1 MGIQCLSFPP
11 DWYLEYRWAMQDTS
25 YSLYN
30 YNNYNAHTT
39 SPRVCTYCM
48 QSLIWFTGEMSSL
61 VVTFMKRHLWAL
73 LLPLFIFY
81 SSLLC
86 CTLLSTLLFFTSCNL
101 PLLPWWLRK
110 WNVNNFT
117 GYTVTCIVPPTM
129 YNNYFPKIAKLYL
142 KLPVTTIIVMII
154 ITIIIINILIY
165 ILLLSQLSIQ
175 WRWKIMTL
183 TRMRWFIIQC

>member
-1 MGIQCLSFPP
+1 MGNARHVIQSNVH
-11 DWYLEYRWAMQDTS
+11 TI
-25 YSLYN
+25 SL
-30 YNNYNAHTT
+30 
-39 SPRVCTYCM
+39 RVCRYCM
-48 QSLIWFTGEMSSL
+48 QSLIWFTGEMSS
-61 VVTFMKRHLWAL
+61 VVAAFMKRHLWAL

-81 SSLLC
+81 SSLSC
-86 CTLLSTLLFFTSCNL
+86 YAFLSTLLIFTSCSL

-117 GYTVTCIVPPTM
+117 GYTVMCIVPPTM
-129 YNNYFPKIAKLYL
+129 YNNYFPKIAKLHL
-142 KLPVTTIIVMII
+142 KLPVTTIIVII
-154 ITIIIINILIY
+154 IIIINILIY

>member
-1 MGIQCLSFPP
+1 MYIPFPQESADTVCSHWSDLQEKCFHLLLHSWRGI
-11 DWYLEYRWAMQDTS
+11 
-25 YSLYN
+25 
-30 YNNYNAHTT
+30 
-39 SPRVCTYCM
+39 
-48 QSLIWFTGEMSSL
+48 
-61 VVTFMKRHLWAL
+61 LWAL

-81 SSLLC
+81 SFLLC
-86 CTLLSTLLFFTSCNL
+86 CTLLSTLLFFTSCSL

-110 WNVNNFT
+110 WNMNNFT

-129 YNNYFPKIAKLYL
+129 YNNYFPTIAKLYL
-142 KLPVTTIIVMII
+142 KLPVTTITVIII
-154 ITIIIINILIY
+154 ITIIIIINILIY